1 MHDWVMSARC
11 PVCGAAATKVVAG
24 GHFQCEAPVAAATG
38 APPSGAFGPTT
49 VITSCG
55 WRFLPTEL
63 TPEATSAL
71 ESAAQREREAR
82 AAAERQQRAE
92 QDAMA
97 LLPEVS
103 RLFSSTDNGSRLVLS
118 LQRPLRRQEWDR
130 SGSPRTRS
138 GQRRLRRPDHSAA
151 GCLTRPYRGCGRAG
165 VPESSQNATRTAGGC
180 LVTST
185 SRIRMRLV
193 VATDPAR
200 IVNAGRRCYLATGGS
215 RNWRLRQLRGPETSR
230 AALRLTSGAS
240 SRTSWSLWTPHATPG
255 PPRRSLTSLAISP
268 AV

>member
-1 MHDWVMSARC
+1 MPAPAGRTSYGDGSELGLSRQAAEREVLMHDWVMSARC

-24 GHFQCEAPVAAATG
+24 GYFQCEAPVAAATG

-103 RLFSSTDNGSRLVLS
+103 RLFLQHGQRKPTRVVFTTTFAPPGMGPVRFTKDALRAEKTPAAGSFRSWVRGCPGSRGS
-118 LQRPLRRQEWDR
+118 LR
-130 SGSPRTRS
+130 
-138 GQRRLRRPDHSAA
+138 
-151 GCLTRPYRGCGRAG
+151 
-165 VPESSQNATRTAGGC
+165 
-180 LVTST
+180 
-185 SRIRMRLV
+185 
-193 VATDPAR
+193 
-200 IVNAGRRCYLATGGS
+200 
-215 RNWRLRQLRGPETSR
+215 WR
-230 AALRLTSGAS
+230 
-240 SRTSWSLWTPHATPG
+240 
-255 PPRRSLTSLAISP
+255 SP
-268 AV
+268 A

>member
-24 GHFQCEAPVAAATG
+24 GYFQCEAPVAAATG

-63 TPEATSAL
+63 APEATSAL

-103 RLFSSTDNGSRLVLS
+103 RLFLQHGQRKPTRVVFTTTFAPPGMGPVRFTKDALRAEKTPAAGSFRSWVPYAPIPGLRPRRGAGKFAECYADGWWLPGYKHESHSYEIGGGHGSGSDSQRWQALLLSDGRVAQLEIKAVEGAGDVARGTAPYLRRVLS
-118 LQRPLRRQEWDR
+118 DVME
-130 SGSPRTRS
+130 
-138 GQRRLRRPDHSAA
+138 
-151 GCLTRPYRGCGRAG
+151 
-165 VPESSQNATRTAGGC
+165 
-180 LVTST
+180 LV
-185 SRIRMRLV
+185 
-193 VATDPAR
+193 D
-200 IVNAGRRCYLATGGS
+200 
-215 RNWRLRQLRGPETSR
+215 
-230 AALRLTSGAS
+230 S
-240 SRTSWSLWTPHATPG
+240 SRHAWPAT
-255 PPRRSLTSLAISP
+255 AILDFLSN
-268 AV
+268 